1 MKAQNK
7 NILPM
12 KPLYFLLS
20 TIPNFILKAFIIM
33 VRDIYF
39 DLCLISID
47 YTSVYLIENI
57 RIIIDNMLIMLYVT
71 IGMCLAVY
79 FLGRFTKLNKYLD
92 VIKKMF
98 VLNFI
103 IKYFIDFSL
112 RLSIFSIINL

>member
-1 MKAQNK
+1 
-7 NILPM
+7 
-12 KPLYFLLS
+12 
-20 TIPNFILKAFIIM
+20 
-33 VRDIYF
+33 
-39 DLCLISID
+39 
-47 YTSVYLIENI
+47 
-57 RIIIDNMLIMLYVT
+57 MLYVT